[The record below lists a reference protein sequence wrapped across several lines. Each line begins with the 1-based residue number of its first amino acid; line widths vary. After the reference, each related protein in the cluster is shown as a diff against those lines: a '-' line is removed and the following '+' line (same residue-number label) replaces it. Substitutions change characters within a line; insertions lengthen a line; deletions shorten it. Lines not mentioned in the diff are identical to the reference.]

1 MHLLLESSSGPF
13 ALADCH
19 VLGDSG
25 SPTSLRRLVSVDSA
39 RLRDEGVVAL
49 TVSPNSRL
57 LVHQMAC
64 KDAKNQVDVGL
75 SIPHFYPLNDMTGL
89 YCTYEQI
96 LQPAG
101 SLFYFGS
108 LNPP

>member
-49 TVSPNSRL
+49 TVSPNSMHIDVIRL
-57 LVHQMAC
+57 
-64 KDAKNQVDVGL
+64 K
-75 SIPHFYPLNDMTGL
+75 
-89 YCTYEQI
+89 TYDGI
-96 LQPAG
+96 GKIGCFVCCNNKITA
-101 SLFYFGS
+101 
-108 LNPP
+108 